1 MCKIGVERHLV
12 FLRQAEQT
20 EATQTEATAQQSLS
34 AEATAQKS
42 TSDDG
47 NQLSVEA
54 DDGVL
59 VDGVDAEADDDGVLV
74 DGVDAEADD
83 DGVLVDD
90 VDAEAGVRVL
100 VDHVEEGREGRAACM
115 LRSVVRVDT
124 ISGLPADVSPP
135 EATSSS

>member
-1 MCKIGVERHLV
+1 M
-12 FLRQAEQT
+12 LRSVVRVDTISGLPADVSPP
-20 EATQTEATAQQSLS
+20 EATS
-34 AEATAQKS
+34 
-42 TSDDG
+42 
-47 NQLSVEA
+47 
-54 DDGVL
+54 
-59 VDGVDAEADDDGVLV
+59 
-74 DGVDAEADD
+74 DD